1 MGQFSSN
8 IQKEEHTERQRT
20 YLSGHSLE
28 YNKILHAETLKNI
41 FKIQN
46 NFFSVLHLLDKQKR
60 ESNDVMKIKGL
71 NISKYFVSKK
81 KSTFERKKTFI
92 WKREIRLHPVT
103 PPPPPHP
110 PPPRFCS
117 YSSFKIKN
125 QKTFLQRQKYT
136 SIKLATCGLE
146 KSRKFPYIYSWCL
159 LSVKFLACTTECF
172 CQKTPSQIFHWKLPE
187 ILLRK

>member
-20 YLSGHSLE
+20 YLSGHILE

-92 WKREIRLHPVT
+92 WKREIRL
-103 PPPPPHP
+103 
-110 PPPRFCS
+110 PPRFCS

-159 LSVKFLACTTECF
+159 LSVKFLACTTEYF
-172 CQKTPSQIFHWKLPE
+172 CQKTPSQIFH
-187 ILLRK
+187 